1 MPDKKENKEKY
12 EIEFVN
18 ANDKSNKGVLELL
31 STNKNVKVENVSDRE
46 FKEHKIL
53 DSCYKHDIPDFSAYF
68 GNFLKNFFKPTKKD
82 KEIKTTMQFFR
93 SNKPNNR
100 GSHIS
105 DFRVLVNNEQMPF
118 SNLDQVDYFL
128 TNYIGYVENHNKK
141 KDDPTKITDPDL
153 IKKKFFNKYEK
164 EYSHFP
170 AEVERILNIE
180 TNDANEKGT
189 EFDKS
194 KEKVDAAGAGGK
206 PKRKGTQT
214 KKNKQNGKKMK
225 KQGKSKRNNKK

>member
-18 ANDKSNKGVLELL
+18 ANDKNNKGVLELL
-31 STNKNVKVENVSDRE
+31 SNNKNVKVENVSDRE

-68 GNFLKNFFKPTKKD
+68 GNFLKNFFKPTNKD

-170 AEVERILNIE
+170 AEIERILNIE
-180 TNDANEKGT
+180 TDNTNENDK
-189 EFDKS
+189 DSKS
-194 KEKVDAAGAGGK
+194 QEKVDAAGAGGK

>member
-1 MPDKKENKEKY
+1 MPGKKENKERY

-18 ANDKSNKGVLELL
+18 ANDKNNKGVLELL
-31 STNKNVKVENVSDRE
+31 SKNENVKVENVSDRE

-68 GNFLKNFFKPTKKD
+68 GNFLKNFFKPSKKD

-141 KDDPTKITDPDL
+141 KDDPTKITDPEL

-180 TNDANEKGT
+180 TDNTNEK
-189 EFDKS
+189 DKDS
-194 KEKVDAAGAGGK
+194 KSQEKVDAAGAGGK

-225 KQGKSKRNNKK
+225 KQGKSTRNNKK